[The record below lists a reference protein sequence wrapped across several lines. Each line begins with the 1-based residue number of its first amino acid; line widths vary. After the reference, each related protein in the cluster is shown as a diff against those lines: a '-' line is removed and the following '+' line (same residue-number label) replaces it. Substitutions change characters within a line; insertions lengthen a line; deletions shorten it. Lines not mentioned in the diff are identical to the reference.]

1 MNEPIP
7 DIVERI
13 NKQLRDEYGIEVTS
27 DRPIY
32 RVVWSNNQYEKR
44 LMHYTD
50 AGVELLTPEVREVPK
65 YKQWAKDR
73 YILEKLQYIESPLLK
88 TDEMTVQVVSYEPI
102 WSFVDNK
109 LNYLP
114 PRYDVCKIIIDSM
127 NERLGK
133 KAPPTKDPMENVE
146 EKRNHIAKIQEELF
160 GNETDTG
167 DALAHGEGVTVP
179 RNYEKG
185 VH

>member
-114 PRYDVCKIIIDSM
+114 PRYDVCK
-127 NERLGK
+127 
-133 KAPPTKDPMENVE
+133 
-146 EKRNHIAKIQEELF
+146 
-160 GNETDTG
+160 
-167 DALAHGEGVTVP
+167 
-179 RNYEKG
+179 
-185 VH
+185 

>member
-1 MNEPIP
+1 MGPIP
-7 DIVERI
+7 EIVERI

-32 RVVWSNNQYEKR
+32 RVVWSNDEFEKR
-44 LMHYTD
+44 LMKYTD

-65 YKQWAKDR
+65 YKQWAADR
-73 YILEKLQYIESPLLK
+73 YILEMLQYIDSPLSS
-88 TDEMTVQVVSYEPI
+88 TEEMTVQVVSYEPI
-102 WSFVDNK
+102 WSFVDNQ

-114 PRYDVCKIIIDSM
+114 PRYDVAKIIIDSRL
-127 NERLGK
+127 ERLGK
-133 KAPPTKDPMENVE
+133 KAPVAKDPMENLE
-146 EKRNHIAKIQEELF
+146 EKRAHIAKIQEELF
-160 GNETDTG
+160 GNETNTG